1 MLPGRSRVRRMSLDL
16 LEDLDCGT
24 EVPYIDPTLEEIQSV
39 VERVRLLEF
48 ADKVHRRLSYN
59 AGIEIYVGAFAK
71 CHWNPTAHEIRG
83 IKGDTSQLLLRTVT
97 VISRIGSGSDE
108 KALIS

>member
-1 MLPGRSRVRRMSLDL
+1 MWVQRFAKHLEVSESNCQESERGMLPGRSRVRRMSLDL

-71 CHWNPTAHEIRG
+71 CHWNPTAH
-83 IKGDTSQLLLRTVT
+83 
-97 VISRIGSGSDE
+97 
-108 KALIS
+108 